1 MTTGS
6 WPHINS
12 LAHFLFKEADLL
24 GLIRAGRAMSA
35 DVLLDAIEQ
44 MTVREKW
51 RTVGRLGSSEGFV
64 AGQPPFQDFSI
75 LFKFR
80 DHVVHDKVV
89 QMGEDRAKRYNNK
102 LADPVFG
109 HFHLGHALF
118 GARTYWGMVV
128 EVHRLL
134 GVDMASF
141 HRHYNLKPWADED
154 ERALLE
160 RLADRYSKGLEE
172 DAAV

>member
-1 MTTGS
+1 
-6 WPHINS
+6 
-12 LAHFLFKEADLL
+12 
-24 GLIRAGRAMSA
+24 
-35 DVLLDAIEQ
+35 
-44 MTVREKW
+44 
-51 RTVGRLGSSEGFV
+51 
-64 AGQPPFQDFSI
+64 
-75 LFKFR
+75 
-80 DHVVHDKVV
+80 
-89 QMGEDRAKRYNNK
+89 
-102 LADPVFG
+102 
-109 HFHLGHALF
+109 
-118 GARTYWGMVV
+118 MVV